1 MRVLILTNIFPSDP
15 TWFRGNFVLDQAQ
28 SLRDRGCDV
37 SIAVLQAIAPPGS
50 ERRRSTKID
59 VEAYTKLN
67 LHVDEV
73 RYFNLPRNAL
83 GVMAAPLIYRQV
95 KRRLR
100 SIAQRFGADVVH
112 SHNEQIGY
120 VGVRLARDLRIPC
133 GVTLHGINAPWMFDT
148 EAKRQQLRWTLE
160 NSGWVFLVGP
170 SIVPH
175 FQSYVASAHNFRVVP
190 NGIRVPENISP
201 SQRIR
206 RKRPWRII
214 GVGVL
219 QEGKGY
225 QFLLRALAD
234 IERRTPGLMELVIVG
249 GGAYESALRRL
260 ISDLEIGDIT
270 YMTGE
275 LNHPKALSEVAAS
288 DIFCL
293 PSFKEPFGLVYG
305 EAMALGKITIGCRTQ
320 GPEMFIRDGVNG
332 FLVEPCDPPSITKV
346 LMSIVSDG
354 GLDKIRETARSYV
367 QQNLQWAQNAE
378 RVITAYHELLAS
390 RNEQQSVLDRA

>member
-120 VGVRLARDLRIPC
+120 VGVRLARDLRIPS
-133 GVTLHGINAPWMFDT
+133 GVTLHGVNAPWMFDT

-214 GVGVL
+214 GVGIL
-219 QEGKGY
+219 HERKGY
-225 QFLLRALAD
+225 QFLVRALAD

-249 GGAYESALRRL
+249 GGAYEPALRGL
-260 ISDLEIGDIT
+260 ISDLGLGDII

-275 LNHPKALSEVAAS
+275 LKHPAALSEVAAS

-293 PSFKEPFGLVYG
+293 PSFPEPFGLVFG
-305 EAMALGKITIGCRTQ
+305 EAMALGKITVGCRTQ
-320 GPEMFIRDGVNG
+320 GPEMFIRDGITG
-332 FLVEPCDPPSITKV
+332 FLAEPCDHVSVAEV
-346 LMSIVSDG
+346 LMRIISGDG
-354 GLDKIRETARSYV
+354 IEDIRQAGRSYALE
-367 QQNLQWAQNAE
+367 NLKWEQNADK
-378 RVITAYHELLAS
+378 VIAAYREILRIPL
-390 RNEQQSVLDRA
+390 